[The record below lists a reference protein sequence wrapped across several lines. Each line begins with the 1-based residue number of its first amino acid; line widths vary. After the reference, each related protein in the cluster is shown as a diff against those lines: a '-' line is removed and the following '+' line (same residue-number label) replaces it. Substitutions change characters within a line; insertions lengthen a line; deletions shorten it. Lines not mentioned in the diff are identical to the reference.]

1 MTMCDQ
7 ATLGALAR
15 GRRADFVI
23 IGERGGDVT
32 ADPTGAALLLAQAD
46 ETWVDGVRRYQ
57 RAAADGAATAA
68 AGSAAAATPTVDP
81 NSAGRHG
88 PLRASAAI
96 GAGGCPCCFGQAFA
110 DALKR
115 TRRSRVA

>member
-46 ETWVDGVRRYQ
+46 ETWVDGVRRYE
-57 RAAADGAATAA
+57 RAAADGAGGA
-68 AGSAAAATPTVDP
+68 AAAATPTVDP

-88 PLRASAAI
+88 PLRAPAAI
-96 GAGGCPCCFGQAFA
+96 GAGGCPCCFGQAFV

-115 TRRSRVA
+115 ARARPRAA

>member
-32 ADPTGAALLLAQAD
+32 ADPTGAALLLGQAD
-46 ETWVDGVRRYQ
+46 ETWVDGVRRYERDNECGDRPPHA
-57 RAAADGAATAA
+57 RA
-68 AGSAAAATPTVDP
+68 
-81 NSAGRHG
+81 
-88 PLRASAAI
+88 
-96 GAGGCPCCFGQAFA
+96 
-110 DALKR
+110 
-115 TRRSRVA
+115 VAVIS